1 MSRWAIPASHAPN
14 HAECVVDD
22 PDVDVGVTDL
32 YRAGHELHD
41 DQVLPAGHDL
51 DEAQRRRTENAG
63 AMQDGE
69 VVVLLLDQA
78 PC

>member
-1 MSRWAIPASHAPN
+1 MRRT
-14 HAECVVDD
+14 AECVVDD

-51 DEAQRRRTENAG
+51 DEAQRRRTEMPARCRT
-63 AMQDGE
+63 
-69 VVVLLLDQA
+69 VRL
-78 PC
+78 